1 VVGDEDDEGTDSA
14 GDAPADSG
22 EAVQSAGAGG
32 QLPEER
38 SPNK

>member
-1 VVGDEDDEGTDSA
+1 MVGDEDDEGNDAA
-14 GDAPADSG
+14 GDAPA
-22 EAVQSAGAGG
+22 EAGQPVQSAAAGG